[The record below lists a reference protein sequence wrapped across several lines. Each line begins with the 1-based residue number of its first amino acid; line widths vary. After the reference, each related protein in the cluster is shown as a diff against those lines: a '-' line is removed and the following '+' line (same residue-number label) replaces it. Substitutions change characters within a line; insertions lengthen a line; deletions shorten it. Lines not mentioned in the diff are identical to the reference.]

1 MTAPGSHW
9 RTLSWTDKPGDE
21 PEAIEHSSA
30 DEPSIFDELVI
41 DDWFHLEQM
50 TRRRWWMRIGDL
62 VVWVKVAKD
71 GRVHVVSYDDD
82 DTASGGKT

>member
-1 MTAPGSHW
+1 
-9 RTLSWTDKPGDE
+9 
-21 PEAIEHSSA
+21 
-30 DEPSIFDELVI
+30 
-41 DDWFHLEQM
+41 
-50 TRRRWWMRIGDL
+50 MRIGDL

>member
-1 MTAPGSHW
+1 MSAMTYQTIA
-9 RTLSWTDKPGDE
+9 
-21 PEAIEHSSA
+21 
-30 DEPSIFDELVI
+30 
-41 DDWFHLEQM
+41 
-50 TRRRWWMRIGDL
+50 DL